1 MKKLLS
7 VLLAVIF
14 AACSLSLVSAEPKAT
29 DPTREPGV
37 GMNVSNFNTVD
48 LDGNT
53 VTGDILQNA
62 DLTFINYWATWCGP
76 CRSEMP
82 HIQAMHEYYSSTPE
96 ADVQFIGVIS
106 EGNGC
111 TPVTA
116 KEFLQ
121 NNGYTWVNL
130 RADSVLRSVF
140 NTSGYIPQTIIV
152 GRDGVVRDHLI
163 GGFTSQNEL
172 RNFIEMWHD
181 AMTIHANETCTVT
194 YVNGVT
200 GETID
205 TAEVA
210 YAAVIPT
217 PGTAPDVEGYEFK
230 EWVYSGNVYESG
242 YEQVLYMAMGDVTVT
257 ATYKAIKHKVK
268 FYDGVNGNLITIK
281 QVEHGQAAVPPVHPE
296 HEGYIFQG
304 WDTDFSC
311 VVEDL
316 IVTGICTPADEPT
329 PEPTPDPT
337 PDPTPEPT
345 PEPPVGMPGDMDGDG
360 VLSIADALQIARVA
374 LELLDGDISIAD
386 FNNDGVVTMAD
397 ALLVM
402 RAALQLG

>member
-29 DPTREPGV
+29 EPTREPGV
-37 GMNVSNFNTVD
+37 GMNISNFNTVD

-53 VTGDILQNA
+53 VTGDSLQNA
-62 DLTFINYWATWCGP
+62 DLTFINYWATWCPP
-76 CRSEMP
+76 CRAEMP
-82 HIQAMHEYYSSTPE
+82 HIQTLHEYYSSTPE

-106 EGNGC
+106 ESNGC
-111 TPVTA
+111 TPATA

-152 GRDGVVRDHLI
+152 GRDGVVRDQFI
-163 GGFTSQNEL
+163 GGFTSQTEL

-181 AMTIHANETCTVT
+181 AMTNHAGETCTVT

-210 YAAVIPT
+210 YAGSIPT
-217 PGTAPDVEGYEFK
+217 PATAPEVEGYEFK
-230 EWVYSGNVYESG
+230 EWTYSDNAYLSG
-242 YEQVLYMAMGDVTVT
+242 YEQPVYMAMGDVTVT

-268 FYDGVNGNLITIK
+268 FFDGVNGNLITIK

-311 VVEDL
+311 VTTDL
-316 IVTGICTPADEPT
+316 IVTGVCVPEGEEPT
-329 PEPTPDPT
+329 PTPT
-337 PDPTPEPT
+337 PT
-345 PEPPVGMPGDMDGDG
+345 PEPPVGIPGDMNGDG
-360 VLSIADALQIARVA
+360 VLTIADALQIARVA
-374 LELLDGDISIAD
+374 LELLEGDVNIAD
-386 FNNDGVVTMAD
+386 FNGDGQVTMAD

-402 RAALQLG
+402 RAALELG

>member
-111 TPVTA
+111 TPATA

-152 GRDGVVRDHLI
+152 GRDGVVRDQLI
-163 GGFTSQNEL
+163 GGFTNQNEL

-210 YAAVIPT
+210 YAAVIPA
-217 PGTAPDVEGYEFK
+217 PGTAPGSPGEGPRSPCRK
-230 EWVYSGNVYESG
+230 
-242 YEQVLYMAMGDVTVT
+242 T
-257 ATYKAIKHKVK
+257 ASSPGRT
-268 FYDGVNGNLITIK
+268 G
-281 QVEHGQAAVPPVHPE
+281 PP
-296 HEGYIFQG
+296 
-304 WDTDFSC
+304 DR
-311 VVEDL
+311 
-316 IVTGICTPADEPT
+316 TGGP
-329 PEPTPDPT
+329 
-337 PDPTPEPT
+337 
-345 PEPPVGMPGDMDGDG
+345 
-360 VLSIADALQIARVA
+360 LWW
-374 LELLDGDISIAD
+374 
-386 FNNDGVVTMAD
+386 
-397 ALLVM
+397 
-402 RAALQLG
+402 